1 MINIIFKL
9 AFLIYLIPQFA
20 AAQTSETRSV
30 GSFNGV
36 ESGGSF
42 ETRLQRGDEESVKI
56 TAEGIDPKKV
66 ITEVKSGILK
76 VYLQKGSYRNIKVKV
91 LVTFKNLESISNSGS
106 GSLISE
112 SEFSAK
118 SMKLSFSGSGNASLK
133 GKIKADETNIQVS
146 GSGSVNLGTLET
158 GSLNLAVSGSGEL
171 QIASGIARS
180 ENIQISGSGSLNAF
194 GLQSET
200 CAIAVSGSGSA
211 SLTVTKT
218 LDGSVSGSGNVNYKG
233 DAAIVNST
241 IRGSGRI
248 HKK

>member
-56 TAEGIDPKKV
+56 TAEGIDPK
-66 ITEVKSGILK
+66 K